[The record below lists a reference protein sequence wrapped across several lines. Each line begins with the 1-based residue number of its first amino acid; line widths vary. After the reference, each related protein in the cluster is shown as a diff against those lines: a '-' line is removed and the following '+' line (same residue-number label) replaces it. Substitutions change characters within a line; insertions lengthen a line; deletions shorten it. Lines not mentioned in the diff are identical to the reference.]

1 MVPAKTRDPIRLKGH
16 KIMKIFC
23 ALSDLLSRERTLA
36 PEGFNRWRV
45 PPASI
50 AIHLCIGSV
59 YSWSVL
65 NPALTRTVGV
75 VAPAP
80 DDWSLSSVVW
90 VFSVAICCLGLSAA
104 FAGKWL
110 ERVGPRTVGVV
121 AAACWGG
128 GFVVGGMGILTQQ
141 LWLLYL
147 GYGVLGG
154 CGLGLAYV
162 SPVTTLIRW
171 FPDRRGMASGMAI
184 MGFGGGA
191 MLAVPFKEWLIGLYY
206 KAPVWLGSLADVPL
220 VTEGGRRFARTAE
233 GLREVVVV
241 GASDVPNMVHPGP
254 EGVYLVGTGDVG
266 VTGAF
271 LTLGVVYFIVMTLAA
286 FAFRLPREGWR
297 PAGWTP
303 PSEAEMAR
311 KMMTTRHVTENQAL
325 RTPQFYLLWLVLCLN
340 VTAGICVLS
349 VAKTMIHEIFGSAL
363 PGIVTGSFAATYV
376 MAISLFNMG
385 GRFAWASTSDWI
397 GRKKTYVIFFVLGI
411 ALYLTIPYTAA
422 QVAHTPSVVWL
433 VVFYISTMVIF
444 TMYGGGF
451 ATMPAY
457 LSDIFGTRHLGGI
470 QGRILTAWSTA
481 GVLGP
486 ALVMALRDRAMGLAL
501 HDLAAKVDPVAFQ
514 AKFGAGLDQLEV
526 LIAARTV
533 TIGGLLPLCPAG
545 TPDPTG
551 SLYDTTMYI
560 MASLLAVALIANL
573 LVRPVSERHFA
584 AESGSPSDVSQ
595 TAPDKGKNGA

>member
-1 MVPAKTRDPIRLKGH
+1 MLFS
-16 KIMKIFC
+16 KIK
-23 ALSDLLSRERTLA
+23 SLLSRERTVA

-65 NPALTRTVGV
+65 NPGLTRTLGV
-75 VAPAP
+75 VVPAP

-90 VFSVAICCLGLSAA
+90 VFSVAICALGLSAA

-110 ERVGPRTVGVV
+110 ERVGPRMVGVV
-121 AAACWGG
+121 AAACRGG
-128 GFVVGGMGILTQQ
+128 GFIVGGVGILTHQ

-206 KAPVWLGSLADVPL
+206 QAPAYLGALSDVSL
-220 VTEGGRRFARTAE
+220 VTQGGRRFAQTAE

-241 GASDVPNMVHPGP
+241 GASDVAAMVKPGP
-254 EGVYLVGTGDVG
+254 EGVYVLGTGDAG
-266 VTGAF
+266 VMGAF
-271 LTLGVVYFIVMTLAA
+271 FTLGVVYFIVMTGAA
-286 FAFRLPREGWR
+286 FAFRLPRDGWA
-297 PAGWTP
+297 PAGWVP
-303 PSEAEMAR
+303 PTQAQMAR

-363 PGIVTGSFAATYV
+363 PTVVTGSFAATYV

-385 GRFAWASTSDWI
+385 GRFAWASASDWI
-397 GRKKTYVIFFVLGI
+397 GRKRTYVIFFVAGI
-411 ALYLTIPYTAA
+411 LLYLTIPYTAA
-422 QVAHTPSVVWL
+422 QVAKTPSVGWL
-433 VVFYISTMVIF
+433 VLFYAATMAIF

-457 LSDIFGTRHLGGI
+457 LSDIFGTRYLGGI

-486 ALVMALRDRAMGLAL
+486 ALVMALRDRARGMAL
-501 HDLAAKVDPVAFQ
+501 HDLAAKADPAAF
-514 AKFGAGLDQLEV
+514 AARFGAGVDQLEA
-526 LIAARTV
+526 LIAAKTV
-533 TIGGLLPLCPAG
+533 TIGSLLEICPPG

-551 SLYDTTMYI
+551 SLYDTTMVI
-560 MASLLAVALIANL
+560 MAGLLAVALVANL
-573 LVRPVSERHFA
+573 MVRPVSDRHFA
-584 AESGSPSDVSQ
+584 AEEQESGLPDVRRSS
-595 TAPDKGKNGA
+595 TGRKDAA